1 MEIDKQIKSLK
12 IKQEK
17 LLDMKLDEVIDE
29 KIYLFKYNQIENQI
43 KGLLDQKLVF
53 KKDDFMAKTQILLE
67 LA

>member
-1 MEIDKQIKSLK
+1 MAIDKQIQSLK
-12 IKQEK
+12 MKQEK

-29 KIYLFKYNQIENQI
+29 KTYLFKYNQLENQI
-43 KGLLDQKLVF
+43 KGLLDQKLML